1 MKFLTTAVLFFSVFS
16 FSAASFSEIV
26 STADSINKAGAQR
39 MLSQRIVK
47 NYIMIGNNI
56 KATQAHEELD
66 QAIALFEQ
74 QHLELLDFVEDP
86 SVIKALDNVSETWGA
101 FRIKAISNPTKE
113 TAKELISLSDTLFI
127 KSNKVVSVLEN
138 KANTKSAT
146 LVNTSG
152 KQRMLSQKI
161 AKLYMAMAWQI
172 DKENLTIDFD
182 NALKEYEK
190 GLAQLNAAQ
199 ENTPAINKKLNKVN
213 AQWKF
218 SKAGFSQYKE
228 DRFVPTLIS
237 VTTESILKK
246 MDELTADYQQ
256 LAENS

>member
-1 MKFLTTAVLFFSVFS
+1 MKFLSIALLFFSAFS
-16 FSAASFSEIV
+16 YSEII
-26 STADSINKAGAQR
+26 SKADSINKAGAQR

-56 KATQAHEELD
+56 KATQAHQELD
-66 QAIALFEQ
+66 HAVALFEQ
-74 QHLELLDFVEDP
+74 QHLELLDYIEDP
-86 SVIKALDNVSETWGA
+86 SVINALDNVSEIWIS
-101 FRIKAISNPTKE
+101 FRLKAISNPTKE
-113 TAKELISLSDTLFI
+113 TAKELITLSDKLYI
-127 KSNKVVSVLEN
+127 KSNTVVALLE
-138 KANTKSAT
+138 KKENTQSAA

-172 DKENLTIDFD
+172 DQKNLTIDFD
-182 NALKEYEK
+182 NTLKEYEN
-190 GLAQLNAAQ
+190 GLDKLNKAN

-218 SKAGFSQYKE
+218 SKAGFSQYKQ

-246 MDELTADYQQ
+246 MDELTSDYQE
-256 LAENS
+256 LAERS

>member
-1 MKFLTTAVLFFSVFS
+1 MKFLSIALLFFSAFS
-16 FSAASFSEIV
+16 YSEII
-26 STADSINKAGAQR
+26 SKADSINKAGAQR

-56 KATQAHEELD
+56 KATQAHQELD
-66 QAIALFEQ
+66 HAVALFEQ
-74 QHLELLDFVEDP
+74 QHLELLDYIEDP
-86 SVIKALDNVSETWGA
+86 SVINALDNVSEIWIS
-101 FRIKAISNPTKE
+101 FRLKAISNPTKE
-113 TAKELISLSDTLFI
+113 TAKELITLSDKLYI
-127 KSNKVVSVLEN
+127 KSNTVVALLE
-138 KANTKSAT
+138 KKENTQSAA

-172 DKENLTIDFD
+172 DQKNLTIDFD
-182 NALKEYEK
+182 NALKEYEN
-190 GLAQLNAAQ
+190 GLDKLNKAN

-218 SKAGFSQYKE
+218 SKAGFSQYKQ

-246 MDELTADYQQ
+246 MDELTSDYQE
-256 LAENS
+256 LAERS